1 MEIKTKKKIGAFL
14 FKYRGQLPV
23 ILIVISIPVIFN
35 KQSNERTI
43 HPFIEVYG
51 VYFSFI
57 LMSLGHLIRSIA
69 IGYKNLHTSGKN
81 RDQQVAEKLNTLGVY
96 SLIRHP
102 LYLGNFLIWIGLTS
116 LLNSIFFLF
125 ISSLFFILMYYFIIQ
140 LEEIYL
146 RDKFKKEHE
155 KWSEKTLIF
164 IPKLTN
170 YKRANGPFN
179 WKMVW
184 KNEYPGIC
192 ATLSCIWFIELVKIV
207 ALKEDILNFNLICSA
222 FLIFSFGFGS
232 KLLKHKTTF
241 FPKEG

>member
-1 MEIKTKKKIGAFL
+1 MQIKTKKKIGAFL

-23 ILIVISIPVIFN
+23 ILIVISIPFIFN

-43 HPFIEVYG
+43 FPFIELYG
-51 VYFSFI
+51 IYFSFT
-57 LMSLGHLIRSIA
+57 LLLAGHLIRSLA

-81 RDQQVAEKLNTLGVY
+81 RDQQVAEKLNTEGVY

-102 LYLGNFLIWIGLTS
+102 LYLGNFLIWTGLS
-116 LLNSIFFLF
+116 ILLENIFFIF
-125 ISSLFFILMYYFIIQ
+125 ISSIFFILMYYFIIQ
-140 LEEIYL
+140 LEEMYL

-164 IPKLTN
+164 IPKFTN
-170 YKRANGPFN
+170 YKSVNGAFN

-192 ATLSCIWFIELVKIV
+192 ATLSCIWLIELVKII
-207 ALKEDILNFNLICSA
+207 ALKEDILNFNLISTA
-222 FLIFSFGFGS
+222 FLIFLFGFGS
-232 KLLKHKTTF
+232 KFLKHKTTF

>member
-1 MEIKTKKKIGAFL
+1 MQIKTKKKIGAFL

-23 ILIVISIPVIFN
+23 ILLIVCIPIIFN
-35 KQSNERTI
+35 NQSTERKI
-43 HPFIEVYG
+43 HPFIELYG
-51 VYFSFI
+51 IYFSFI
-57 LMSLGHLIRSIA
+57 LMLLGHLIRSCA

-81 RDQQVAEKLNTLGVY
+81 RDQQVAEKLNTRGVY

-102 LYLGNFLIWIGLTS
+102 LYLGNFLIWIGLST
-116 LLNSIFFLF
+116 LLNSLIFLL

-140 LEEIYL
+140 LEEMFL

-155 KWSEKTLIF
+155 KWTKKTPIF
-164 IPKLTN
+164 IPKFSN
-170 YKRANGPFN
+170 YKRASGAFN

-192 ATLSCIWFIELVKIV
+192 ATLSCIWFIELLTTI
-207 ALKEDILNFNLICSA
+207 ALKENILNFNLISTA
-222 FLIFSFGFGS
+222 FLIFLFGFGS

>member
-1 MEIKTKKKIGAFL
+1 MQIKTKKKIGAFL

-35 KQSNERTI
+35 KQSNERII
-43 HPFIEVYG
+43 HPIIEFYG
-51 VYFSFI
+51 NYFSFT
-57 LMSLGHLIRSIA
+57 LLLLGHLIRSMA

-81 RDQQVAEKLNTLGVY
+81 RDQQVAEKLNTEGVY

-102 LYLGNFLIWIGLTS
+102 LYLGNFLIWMGLTIQLKS
-116 LLNSIFFLF
+116 IVFLL
-125 ISSLFFILMYYFIIQ
+125 ISSMFFILMYYFIIQ
-140 LEEIYL
+140 LEEMYL

-164 IPKLTN
+164 IPKFTN
-170 YKRANGPFN
+170 YKRSNGAFN

-192 ATLSCIWFIELVKIV
+192 ATLSCIWFIELVRIV
-207 ALKEDILNFNLICSA
+207 ALKENILNFNLIITA
-222 FLIFSFGFGS
+222 FLIFLFGFGS